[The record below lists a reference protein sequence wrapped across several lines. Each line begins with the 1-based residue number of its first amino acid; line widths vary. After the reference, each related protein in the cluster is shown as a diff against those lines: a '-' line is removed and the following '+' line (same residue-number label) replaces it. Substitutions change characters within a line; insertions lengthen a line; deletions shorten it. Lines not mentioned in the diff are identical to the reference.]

1 MTPQT
6 LRPRAAPD
14 DRRQTLARL
23 VAFFEHMTADDLKQL
38 DEIYAYNAYFRDPF
52 NEVRG
57 IGAIARIYAA
67 MFADLADCGFRIIDV
82 VADGGG
88 AMLTWDFTFRIR
100 KWKPD
105 VVQTIH
111 GATHLKLDASGRIA
125 YHRDY
130 WDAAGELY
138 AKLPV
143 VGALMRYLKRRL
155 A

>member
-1 MTPQT
+1 MTTPAMPSIERQHG
-6 LRPRAAPD
+6 AD
-14 DRRQTLARL
+14 DALGR
-23 VAFFEHMTADDLKQL
+23 VIAFFEHMSAADLPRL
-38 DEIYAYNAYFRDPF
+38 GEIYAANAYFRDPF

-57 IGAIARIYAA
+57 LAAIARIYGA
-67 MFADLADCGFRIIDV
+67 MFAALADCRFRIVDT
-82 VADGGG
+82 VADARGVL
-88 AMLTWDFTFRIR
+88 LTWDFTFRIR
-100 KWKPD
+100 RWKPD

-130 WDAAGELY
+130 WDAADELY

-143 VGALMRYLKRRL
+143 IGGLMRYLKRRL

>member
-1 MTPQT
+1 MTAPPNDAAT
-6 LRPRAAPD
+6 AGAIAFFEGFAPD
-14 DRRQTLARL
+14 DVDRL
-23 VAFFEHMTADDLKQL
+23 SDY
-38 DEIYAYNAYFRDPF
+38 YASNAYFRDPF

-57 IGAIARIYAA
+57 LPAIEHIYAD
-67 MFADLADCGFRIIDV
+67 MFVRLADCRFRIVDT
-82 VADGGG
+82 VADAHGT
-88 AMLTWDFTFRIR
+88 MLTWDFTFRIR
-100 KWKPD
+100 TWKPA

-111 GATHLKLDASGRIA
+111 GATHLKFDAAGRIA

-143 VGALMRYLKRRL
+143 IGPVMRYLQRRM